1 MGGSSVLVKPEV
13 ARRQEEEEG
22 NRDGGGSVGPDVDP
36 KPNGATGRTGQEGGG
51 AAVGPGAARPLP
63 RRHYASR
70 KLDPIRVGRD
80 AGRIADEVLSHL
92 AGLPGSRL
100 RVSIE
105 IEAEMPE
112 GAPEHVQR
120 TVSEIAQVLKFETQG
135 FEPE

>member
-1 MGGSSVLVKPEV
+1 
-13 ARRQEEEEG
+13 
-22 NRDGGGSVGPDVDP
+22 
-36 KPNGATGRTGQEGGG
+36 
-51 AAVGPGAARPLP
+51 
-63 RRHYASR
+63 
-70 KLDPIRVGRD
+70 VGRD

-92 AGLPGSRL
+92 AGLPRSRL

-120 TVSEIAQVLKFETQG
+120 TVSEIAQVLRFETQG